1 MKKVKEKTTHVS
13 ERKKKA
19 VKELSELGKGKKTIL
34 VASIKNIPGGQF
46 QEIVNKLRGKAVVKV
61 PKRNL
66 IHRALDSN
74 KEENIPKLK
83 EKIKSDFA
91 ILFSDIDAFDLAVEL
106 IKNQSPS
113 KAKAGQIAPIDIEIQ
128 EGPTDLV
135 PGPAISELGGLGIQI
150 QIQGGKIHI
159 KEPKVIV
166 KQGDK
171 ISSEAAAVMSKL
183 DIKPFSIGFTP
194 ICALDNQEKKF
205 YSSIS
210 IDREGTLNGLKF
222 AYAKALPFAV
232 SINYIS
238 QDTIRLLLQKAARQ
252 EKRLIKV
259 ITGEPDEEPVVLEQT
274 QTTHKADK
282 KEEKVDGASGLASLF

>member
-1 MKKVKEKTTHVS
+1 MKKIKEKTTHVS
-13 ERKKKA
+13 DSKKKA

-46 QEIVNKLRGKAVVKV
+46 QEIVKKLRGKAVVKV

-74 KEENIPKLK
+74 KEANIPKLK
-83 EKIKSDFA
+83 EGIKSDFA
-91 ILFSDIDAFDLAVEL
+91 MLFSDMDAFDLAVEL

-171 ISSEAAAVMSKL
+171 ISAEAAAVMSKL

-205 YSSIS
+205 YSSIN
-210 IDREGTLNGLKF
+210 IDREGTLNGLKY
-222 AYAKALPFAV
+222 AYSKALPFAV
-232 SINYIS
+232 EIGYIS
-238 QDTIRLLLQKAARQ
+238 EDTIKFMIKKAYAQ
-252 EKRLIKV
+252 ETAIGKF
-259 ITGEPDEEPVVLEQT
+259 TT
-274 QTTHKADK
+274 QPELNSEGGD
-282 KEEKVDGASGLASLF
+282 

>member
-1 MKKVKEKTTHVS
+1 MKKVKEKITHVS
-13 ERKKKA
+13 DRKKKA

-46 QEIVNKLRGKAVVKV
+46 QEIVKKLRGKAVVKV
-61 PKRNL
+61 PKKNL
-66 IHRALDSN
+66 INRALDSN
-74 KEENIPKLK
+74 KEAEVPKLK
-83 EKIKSDFA
+83 EGIKDSFA
-91 ILFSDIDAFDLAVEL
+91 ILFSDMDAFELAGEL

-113 KAKAGQIAPIDIEIQ
+113 KAKAGQLAPIDIEIQ

-171 ISSEAAAVMSKL
+171 ISAEAAAVMSKL

-205 YSSIS
+205 YAKIS
-210 IDREGTLNGLKF
+210 IDREGTLDALKY
-222 AYAKALPFAV
+222 AYSKSLPFALA
-232 SINYIS
+232 INYIS
-238 QDTIRLLLQKAARQ
+238 KGTVGLFIQKAARQ

-259 ITGEPDEEPVVLEQT
+259 ITGEPDEEPIAVEQT
-274 QTTHKADK
+274 HKEDK
-282 KEEKVDGASGLASLF
+282 KEEPKADGASGLASLF